1 MVVESFVKSR
11 RGILQHLKEH
21 RLNTS
26 QFAVFQL
33 LVLLA
38 DKATGVVW
46 IDAPLIISQYFHD
59 MPLKTAQASLAALKR
74 KGYIKSF
81 QQQGSRSTYPV
92 LVNKYEITVGEL
104 KGGLTNAEQTVD
116 WRRPVI
122 SGRTET
128 GSETGSEVGSE
139 HRTPYSR
146 PQNHKTSQ
154 TSRPRKNSHKHD
166 GDSPAVSRSKS
177 NSKSK
182 TSDELAPG
190 QVEWSRQELGVGPP
204 EEFEERCSGKE
215 RCPGEV
221 SVIAYDKP
229 YCRACANEKFGAEEI
244 AASLDEPESFKVEDV
259 AIGDTDGLD

>member
-1 MVVESFVKSR
+1 MGSRLDPAPCRSGQDMVVESFVKSR

-59 MPLKTAQASLAALKR
+59 MPLKTAQASLAALKQ

-92 LVNKYEITVGEL
+92 LINKYEITVGEL

-116 WRRPVI
+116 YQRPAI
-122 SGRTET
+122 SGRTEMWT
-128 GSETGSEVGSE
+128 ENGSEPGSEVGSE

-146 PQNHKTSQ
+146 PQDLK
-154 TSRPRKNSHKHD
+154 TSRPRKHQSTNKRN

-182 TSDELAPG
+182 TRASIDPDCHEECMHKDGEDTLHHPDCYQMKPG
-190 QVEWSRQELGVGPP
+190 YKFEMSREELGVGL
-204 EEFEERCSGKE
+204 
-215 RCPGEV
+215 
-221 SVIAYDKP
+221 DD
-229 YCRACANEKFGAEEI
+229 EEI
-244 AASLDEPESFKVEDV
+244 ETFSVDED
-259 AIGDTDGLD
+259 